1 MEQGPEELSDDEAER
16 AGQLQELTDQPLD
29 KDPKDRD
36 ANLPDARPES
46 E

>member
-1 MEQGPEELSDDEAER
+1 MEQGPEGLSDNEAER
-16 AGQLQELTDQPLD
+16 ADQLQELTDQPLD

-36 ANLPDARPES
+36 ANLPEARPED